1 MDRQQPHPP
10 YPPVFIVGCGRSGT
24 TLLRL
29 MLDAH
34 PDLAIPGESHF
45 IPALWRARRQYRS
58 HGALQVERLAEAIMR
73 SREFRQWGV
82 PEHRVWTRVRQ
93 LAAPDLG
100 DVIESVYLAYA
111 DERGKVRWGD
121 KTPRYVRSLP
131 LLADLFPTARFVHI
145 VRDGRDVWMSY
156 RSVPWGPRDVWTA
169 SRKWLRDVGAGRAA
183 ASELGRERYIEISYE
198 RLVEDPRGTLTELC
212 AFATLPFDERML
224 DFHRDAGRRLEAPP
238 GETSFHA
245 SVTKAL
251 TPGLRDWRTEM
262 PPDEILNFEAVAGPL
277 LAELGYELR
286 YPLVPRRLR
295 IRAAARTKM
304 IDVSAA
310 ARHATWSSKSAVR
323 TFVLRQ
329 PAGVDVDG

>member
-1 MDRQQPHPP
+1 MDREPRPSPAPP
-10 YPPVFIVGCGRSGT
+10 IFIVGCGRSGT

-29 MLDAH
+29 MFDAH
-34 PDLAIPGESHF
+34 PDVAIPGESHF
-45 IPALWRARRQYRS
+45 IPALWRARRRYRS
-58 HGALQVERLAEAIMR
+58 RGVLQVDRLAEAIMR

-93 LAAPDLG
+93 LERPDLG
-100 DVIESVYLAYA
+100 RVLESVFLAYA
-111 DERGKVRWGD
+111 DEREKVRWGD

-131 LLADLFPTARFVHI
+131 LLAGLFPTARFVHI

-169 SRKWLRDVGAGRAA
+169 SRKWTRDVSAGRAA
-183 ASELGRERYIEISYE
+183 GRQLGRDRYLEISYE
-198 RLVEDPRGTLTELC
+198 RLVREPSETLTELC
-212 AFATLPFDERML
+212 AFAELPFDAGML
-224 DFHRDAGRRLEAPP
+224 EFHRDAGRRLEAPA
-238 GETSFHA
+238 GETPFHA

-262 PPDEILNFEAVAGPL
+262 PPDEILSFEAVAGPL
-277 LAELGYELR
+277 LAELGYGLR

-304 IDVSAA
+304 LDVSAA